1 MVKSINLT
9 KETLQKISK
18 DFKKKGSVK
27 TNKSGTKTEYTYTS
41 NRNFDDVTMMFTEYN
56 DGNGTTKITMEYGT
70 ICCAISQTF
79 IYDTLSTLTEKQ
91 FIKLVRYN
99 LDLTTELLGIYD
111 LEKGIK

>member
-1 MVKSINLT
+1 MVKSINLS

-27 TNKSGTKTEYTYTS
+27 TNKSGTKTEYSYTS
-41 NRNFDDVTMMFTEYN
+41 NRNFDDVTMIFTEYN
-56 DGNGTTKITMEYGT
+56 DGNGVTKITMEYGT